1 MSASK
6 EFRVGLFVI
15 VSTSLVLG
23 GVIAI
28 GSGSIFKDTEVIE
41 TSTTESVNG
50 LQVGSPVKYRGVPIG
65 EVTAISFADRWYPEH
80 GGMGEY
86 FDFASPVVIRMK
98 VRLDVFGPDSTHLFG
113 ENVESGVTQGLRA
126 RLTTAGLT
134 GGLYVDLDLN
144 DATLFP
150 ATKPPYTPA
159 YAYIPSAPSR
169 LDQLLDRINTIA
181 NNLSQT
187 DFSSLA
193 SSFQRTIEDVDGTV
207 KNQLNPMVA
216 NADKFITELRNSNQE
231 IQKILADP
239 AIAATL
245 ANMESVTAEVR
256 VAFDGQGGDL
266 KSAIEELP
274 KMMKSAK
281 DAADQLDKMISGER
295 VQRILENLDSATG
308 ELAPTVEEY
317 RGIGEQVSILLQS
330 EAYEIRQLVEALR
343 KTAEN
348 LEELTARAK
357 SDPGQVIFG
366 KPAKPLPPGAP
377 GPKAQ

>member
-86 FDFASPVVIRMK
+86 FDFGSPVVIRMK

-193 SSFQRTIEDVDGTV
+193 SSFQRTIEDVDGAV
-207 KNQLNPMVA
+207 KNRLNPMVA

-274 KMMKSAK
+274 KMMKSAQE
-281 DAADQLDKMISGER
+281 AAAQLEKMISGER
-295 VQRILENLDSATG
+295 VQRILANLDSATG

-357 SDPGQVIFG
+357 SDPGQVLFG